1 MKYKLLLTGK
11 AQLLIDEIFN
21 KMSASFE
28 PMTSSF
34 RMDDII
40 NHLNNIKPDAFVYC
54 PDKETRNYPQ
64 VASLKPKLSENHIP
78 LIVIGTQEDCSEFQ
92 RKAANIADYV
102 IERPLPITTIQSHI
116 ITCIEL
122 NSDKSMQKPSSRTR
136 KNARQAAPASEDKI
150 LAKLLASV
158 PDTNTESDPF
168 FESDFFSEPA
178 SAIPTTMP
186 TMPTMSDP
194 FAERKHI
201 LVIDD
206 DSRMLK
212 VIKDHLHN
220 KYDVATANSG
230 RLAFKFLEKK
240 STNLILLDYEMPE
253 ENGPAVLQKLRENP
267 ATADIPVIFLTGISE
282 RSKIQKA
289 LALKPQGYLLKPI
302 DRQKLFSV
310 IENILD

>member
-1 MKYKLLLTGK
+1 MKYKLLITGK

-34 RMDDII
+34 RMDDIN
-40 NHLNNIKPDAFVYC
+40 NHLNNIKPDAFIYC
-54 PDKETRNYPQ
+54 PDKEIRNYPQ
-64 VASLKPKLSENHIP
+64 VASLKPRLSESNIP
-78 LIVIGTQEDCSEFQ
+78 LIVIGTQEDCNEFQ
-92 RKAANIADYV
+92 RKTPNISDYV

-122 NSDKSMQKPSSRTR
+122 YRDKNTPKPATTRAKRTVR
-136 KNARQAAPASEDKI
+136 TATSTSAPVSEDKI
-150 LAKLLASV
+150 LAQLLASV
-158 PDTNTESDPF
+158 PDMDTESDPF
-168 FESDFFSEPA
+168 FEPDFFSDPV
-178 SAIPTTMP
+178 PTVSPLPDTL
-186 TMPTMSDP
+186 
-194 FAERKHI
+194 AERKHI

-212 VIKDHLHN
+212 VIKEHLHN

-240 STNLILLDYEMPE
+240 TTDLILLDYEMPE
-253 ENGPAVLQKLRENP
+253 ENGPTILQKLRNNP
-267 ATADIPVIFLTGISE
+267 VTTDIPVIFLTGISE

>member
-11 AQLLIDEIFN
+11 AQLLIDEIFS

-28 PMTSSF
+28 SMTSSF
-34 RMDDII
+34 RMDDIT
-40 NHLNNIKPDAFVYC
+40 NHLNNIKPDAFIYC
-54 PDKETRNYPQ
+54 PDKEPRNYPQ
-64 VASLKPKLSENHIP
+64 IASLKPRLSEKHIP
-78 LIVIGTQEDCSEFQ
+78 LIVIGTREDCSEFQ
-92 RKAANIADYV
+92 RKAPNVSDYV

-116 ITCIEL
+116 LTSIEL
-122 NSDKSMQKPSSRTR
+122 YRDKNTQNSFTHAQKQSRSTTPI
-136 KNARQAAPASEDKI
+136 NEDKI

-158 PDTNTESDPF
+158 PSTESDPF

-178 SAIPTTMP
+178 QMITPLPDIPT
-186 TMPTMSDP
+186 
-194 FAERKHI
+194 ERKHI

-253 ENGPAVLQKLRENP
+253 ENGPAVLQKLRQNP
-267 ATADIPVIFLTGISE
+267 TTADIPVIFLTGISE

-302 DRQKLFSV
+302 DRQKLFSI